1 MSAEITADLVKRLRE
16 RTGAGMMDC
25 KKMLVEAGGD
35 LERAADLLRERGIV
49 KARSKADRATTE
61 GRIAAAVAA
70 DGKSGALVEL
80 SCETDFVA
88 KTDEFGTLVASLA
101 ELARSRNPKDADA
114 LLALPLDGRSAGD
127 ALVAAIAKLG
137 ENIRVRRVTRLEAG
151 ASGRVDSYIHAGGK
165 IGALV
170 QLDAKDPAGADVRA
184 LGRNLCMHVA
194 AANPIAV
201 SRDALPAEVV
211 EKERATQRALAAQ
224 EGKPAAILD
233 KMVEGRLK
241 KFFQEVCLVEQ
252 ALVMDPDRSVEAAA
266 KAAQAQVV
274 AFRRFQLGEGAE

>member
-1 MSAEITADLVKRLRE
+1 MSAAITADLVKRLRE

-25 KKMLVEAGGD
+25 KKMLVEASGD
-35 LERAADLLRERGIV
+35 LERAAELLRERGII
-49 KARSKADRATTE
+49 KARAKADRATSE

-88 KTDEFGTLVASLA
+88 KTDEFGKLVAELA
-101 ELARSRNPKDADA
+101 ELARARNPQDGDA
-114 LLALPLDGRSAGD
+114 LLALPLDGRSAND
-127 ALVAAIAKLG
+127 ALIAAIAQLG
-137 ENIRVRRVTRLEAG
+137 ENIRVRRVARLEAG
-151 ASGRVDSYIHAGGK
+151 PSGRVDSYIHAGGK

-170 QLDAKDPAGADVRA
+170 QLDASEPAGADARA

-194 AANPIAV
+194 AANPLAV
-201 SRDALPAEVV
+201 SRGALAPELV
-211 EKERATQRALAAQ
+211 EKERVMSRALAEQ
-224 EGKPAAILD
+224 EGKPPQILER
-233 KMVEGRLK
+233 MVEGRLK

-266 KAAQAQVV
+266 KAVQAQVV